1 VATLLCVNTSKFE
14 ALSPELQEAVRG
26 AAQEAALFQRDLWT
40 EQTEAA
46 RKEVEAAGIMVNEI
60 ADKGPFQ
67 EAMVAV
73 YDEYLAANPDM
84 EELVKMAQST
94 E

>member
-1 VATLLCVNTSKFE
+1 M
-14 ALSPELQEAVRG
+14 QEAVTG
-26 AAQEAALFQRDLWT
+26 AAQEAAVFQRKLWT
-40 EQTEAA
+40 EQTEQA
-46 RKEVEAAGIMVNEI
+46 RQDVEAAGIEVNEI

-67 EAMVAV
+67 EAMVQV

-84 EELVKMAQST
+84 AKLVEMAQST